1 MSEKIYR
8 SIDELKADETEEYTS
23 VSWQI
28 LIYVA
33 IGIGIGLL
41 FDRIGYLGYFSEAIV
56 RAIAGTADTMGLM
69 LAAIFTVTVG
79 WFRRHSG
86 WADRN
91 IRDMGAPQAVTWII
105 GGLVGLG
112 LAFLVQGL
120 VFRYTEPYG
129 PWGVAHAF
137 AFSNLDNT
145 IAGLMVFLA
154 AIANHGF
161 SDGWKRYWTH
171 PFFVGNFIMLVL
183 IPLFAV
189 LVRLL
194 AHFRPEMNFLAGI
207 EAGLMD
213 VDSVG
218 AAVIFLIATRGFKAK
233 VPWINDNLKDGFK
246 RKKRFS

>member
-8 SIDELKADETEEYTS
+8 SIEELDADEKDEYTS

-33 IGIGIGLL
+33 IGISLGFL
-41 FDRIGYLGYFSEAIV
+41 FDRIGYSGYFSEAIV

-69 LAAIFTVTVG
+69 LAAILTVIVG
-79 WFRRHSG
+79 WFRRRSV

-91 IRDMGAPQAVTWII
+91 IRDMGNPKAVTWII

-112 LAFLVQGL
+112 LAFLVQSL
-120 VFRYTEPYG
+120 VFKYADPYG
-129 PWGVAHAF
+129 PWGVIHAF

-145 IAGLMVFLA
+145 TAGLMVFLGA
-154 AIANHGF
+154 VANHGF
-161 SDGWKRYWTH
+161 GDGWKRYWTH
-171 PFFVGNFIMLVL
+171 PFFIGNFIMLIL

-189 LVRLL
+189 LARVLGN
-194 AHFRPEMNFLAGI
+194 FRPEMNFLAGI

-213 VDSVG
+213 LDSVG
-218 AAVIFLIATRGFKAK
+218 AALIFLIATRRFKAK
-233 VPWINDNLKDGFK
+233 VPWINDDLKGLLNK
-246 RKKRFS
+246 A